1 MLTDTNPYSICANF
15 IEFLIEVTH
24 ETLKTA
30 SEHAK
35 LASIN
40 CTLQGIFVCIM
51 PFGPQ
56 NIHDRRIAFCFQLR
70 VKEIETD

>member
-1 MLTDTNPYSICANF
+1 MIPTWECFIYYRMLTDTNPYSICANF

-40 CTLQGIFVCIM
+40 CTLQGIFVYYAIW
-51 PFGPQ
+51 PP
-56 NIHDRRIAFCFQLR
+56 
-70 VKEIETD
+70 EYT

>member
-1 MLTDTNPYSICANF
+1 MK
-15 IEFLIEVTH
+15 H
-24 ETLKTA
+24 KTA
-30 SEHAK
+30 SKHAK

-56 NIHDRRIAFCFQLR
+56 NMYDRRIAFCFQLR
-70 VKEIETD
+70 VKEIETN